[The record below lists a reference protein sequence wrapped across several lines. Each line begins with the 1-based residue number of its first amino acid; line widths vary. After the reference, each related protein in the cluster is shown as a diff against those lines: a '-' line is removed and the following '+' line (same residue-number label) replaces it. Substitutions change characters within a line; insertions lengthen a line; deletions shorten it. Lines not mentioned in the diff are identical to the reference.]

1 MVKRA
6 LFGLLLAG
14 TTACATTRSATT
26 WEDDAAEGL
35 LSRTRSSS
43 VTVDGGEEG
52 ADWIAV
58 EGPLGR
64 ATPTRGPKPRADA
77 PALDPEE
84 LELALIR
91 FSTKRRSLSSAGAL
105 HDAGQGPSR
114 WPRPLEVAFTSV
126 FDVLERAFAA
136 PAGSVARRVLIQ
148 SRVTIEVE
156 LSSAEARFGP
166 APDDVA
172 RRVMPL
178 FASIAMHMRA
188 SAPVRAARRASEH
201 AIALSWPVS
210 PVIVTSP
217 FGYRR
222 DPILGRR
229 DVRFHAG
236 VDLGGDPGAPVHA
249 AGPGRVVHAGWLGGH
264 GRAVIVQHAGGYS
277 TTYAHLK
284 QVLTSLGAEVDTD
297 DAIGLVGNSGRS
309 TGPHLHFEVRH
320 GGAPLDP
327 QEVVETRY
335 VRTLSAPAEE
345 PEDLAVR

>member
-1 MVKRA
+1 MAVQRA
-6 LFGLLLAG
+6 LLVVLLVGAS
-14 TTACATTRSATT
+14 ACASQRTATT

-43 VTVDGGEEG
+43 VTADGGEEG
-52 ADWIAV
+52 ADWIAI
-58 EGPLGR
+58 EGPRGR
-64 ATPTRGPKPRADA
+64 ARGAAKAGAADG
-77 PALDPEE
+77 PARSAEE

-91 FSTKRRSLSSAGAL
+91 FSTKRRSLSASGAL
-105 HDAGQGPSR
+105 QEPGQDRRR
-114 WPRPLEVAFTSV
+114 WPRALEAAFASIL
-126 FDVLERAFAA
+126 DVLEDAFAA
-136 PAGSVARRVLIQ
+136 PAGTVARRVLIQ

-156 LSSAEARFGP
+156 LSAAEGRFGP
-166 APDDVA
+166 APDPVA
-172 RRVMPL
+172 SRVMPL
-178 FASIAMHMRA
+178 FAAIAMHMRA
-188 SAPVRAARRASEH
+188 SAPAREERRISEH
-201 AIALSWPVS
+201 AIKLSWPIS

-236 VDLGGDPGAPVHA
+236 VDLGGDSGAPVHA

-284 QVLTSLGAEVDTD
+284 QVLTSLGAEVDPD

-309 TGPHLHFEVRH
+309 TGPHLHFEVRQ
-320 GGAPLDP
+320 GGAPIDP
-327 QEVVETRY
+327 QEIVETRF
-335 VRTLSAPAEE
+335 VQTRPAASEPHERSAA
-345 PEDLAVR
+345 R